1 MSTSHPNHFDHQA
14 LRQAVN
20 ANLYLCANGWRYQSS
35 RFDPEMS
42 SQDFARYRADLLSQ
56 RSVQGVFTTCE
67 YLKHHGIQ
75 RGSYGLKHD
84 VENWGRNHGMSGY
97 VSNGSAIVGAILSG
111 YKVVRERNSPN
122 CTFR

>member
-1 MSTSHPNHFDHQA
+1 MNAASQISP
-14 LRQAVN
+14 AVVQQVLN
-20 ANLYLCANGWRYQSS
+20 ENPDLSANGFRFKGS
-35 RFDPEMS
+35 RFETEMS
-42 SQDFARYRADLLSQ
+42 PEEFDRYRVQLVSQ
-56 RSVQGVFTTCE
+56 RSLEEIATTCE
-67 YLKHHGIQ
+67 YLKHLGIQ

-84 VENWGRNHGMSGY
+84 VENWGRDHGMSGY